1 MLGAQRDKYGNT
13 RSGLKFDEFQ
23 TKFHLQHHFFSPP
36 VRIVHVCVC
45 VHVTLVQLASEVTL
59 D

>member
-1 MLGAQRDKYGNT
+1 MNFKQNST
-13 RSGLKFDEFQ
+13 S
-23 TKFHLQHHFFSPP
+23 TIIFFSPP

-45 VHVTLVQLASEVTL
+45 VRVTLVQLASEVTL